1 IRIKTYSG
9 TVGGGMSHV
18 STSSS
23 RTTLGSNGIYRKKV
37 VFMGSAKRFQELV
50 QVERERQAARW
61 GEPYRHPDAWVRILG
76 EEFGEVCKA
85 VQHGDV
91 NNLIEELVQVA
102 AVAQAFFEQIDAE
115 MRSARR

>member
-1 IRIKTYSG
+1 
-9 TVGGGMSHV
+9 
-18 STSSS
+18 
-23 RTTLGSNGIYRKKV
+23 
-37 VFMGSAKRFQELV
+37 MGSAKRFQELV

-85 VQHGDV
+85 VQHGNV